1 MQNPNQVNDDVVMA
15 YKEMFLTE
23 GWKLLCEDFRKNL
36 DTIGPTIVSGMPN
49 IEYVY
54 FIKGKA
60 DVWQYVSG
68 LQDFIESVQRLE
80 NE

>member
-1 MQNPNQVNDDVVMA
+1 MTNPNLNNEEVISA

-23 GWKLLCEDFRKNL
+23 GWKMLCEDFRKNL
-36 DTIGPTIVSGMPN
+36 DSLGPTIMSGTPN

-54 FIKGKA
+54 FLKGQA
-60 DVWQYVSG
+60 SIWQYVSG
-68 LQDFIESVQRLE
+68 LKDFIDSVQKLE